1 MSDKKLQTTSLATEL
16 SHIARSF
23 ESKIRTVNLP
33 IQRGSTVL
41 FDSIAEAF
49 AAGEAS
55 MRGETNGSTYGT
67 VGLSTT
73 IALMDAVAAIEG
85 RGHATKAALM
95 PSGLNAIATAML
107 AFLKA
112 GDHLLV
118 IDSVYGPT
126 RIFCDSVLANLS
138 ISTTYY
144 SPTSSAPEI
153 AAMIKPNTRVLYME
167 SPGSYTFEIQDVPA
181 ICEAITYIN
190 AKREPEK
197 QVVTMIDNAWGSP
210 MFANAFDWGVDVSI
224 LPLTKYWSGH
234 SDVLMG
240 AVIVRD
246 HLWKEL
252 WQIEKAMGVCVSGDD
267 AYLILRGLRTIAVRM
282 QQQQQTSLAVANWLQ
297 NHPSV
302 KSVLYPA
309 LESHPQHSLWKRDF
323 SGASGLFSFEL
334 KPHLFENLSSV
345 QHWAKM
351 GLLCNKR
358 AHFGI
363 GYSWG
368 GYESLIMPARIDHAR
383 SVKKWHT
390 EGTNQSVR
398 NGPLVRLQIGLEN
411 AQDLIDDLS
420 LGLQLLSS

>member
-1 MSDKKLQTTSLATEL
+1 MSDNAPHHTYTTSLATEL

-95 PSGLNAIATAML
+95 PSGLNAIATALL
-107 AFLKA
+107 AYLKT

-126 RIFCDSVLANLS
+126 RMFCDGILARMN
-138 ISTTYY
+138 IATTYY
-144 SPTSSAPEI
+144 SPGSTANEL
-153 AAMIKPNTRVLYME
+153 AALVQPNTRVLYME

-181 ICEAITYIN
+181 ICKMISNLNTQRQPDDHVI
-190 AKREPEK
+190 
-197 QVVTMIDNAWGSP
+197 TMIDNAWGSP

-240 AVIVRD
+240 AVVVRD
-246 HLWKEL
+246 HLWLKL
-252 WQIEKAMGVCVSGDD
+252 WHVEKTMGVCVSGDD
-267 AYLILRGLRTIAVRM
+267 AYLILRGLRTVAVRM
-282 QQQQQTSLAVANWLQ
+282 QQQQETTLAVARWLQ
-297 NHPSV
+297 SHPAV
-302 KSVLYPA
+302 QSVLYPA
-309 LESHPQHSLWKRDF
+309 LPNHPQHELWKRDF
-323 SGASGLFSFEL
+323 TGASGLFSFEL
-334 KPHLFENLSSV
+334 KAQIFEDLKPD
-345 QHWAKM
+345 QRWAKM
-351 GLLCNKR
+351 ALLCDKR
-358 AHFGI
+358 EHFGI

-368 GYESLIMPARIDHAR
+368 GYESLIMPARIDHFR
-383 SVKKWHT
+383 TQGKW
-390 EGTNQSVR
+390 QK
-398 NGPLVRLQIGLEN
+398 GPLVRLQIGLET
-411 AQDLIDDLS
+411 ADDLINDLAI
-420 LGLQLLSS
+420 GLARLLD

>member
-1 MSDKKLQTTSLATEL
+1 MSFKTPPTSSLATEL
-16 SHIARSF
+16 SHIARTF

-55 MRGETNGSTYGT
+55 VRGDTNGSTYGT

-85 RGHATKAALM
+85 RGHVTKAALM

-126 RIFCDSVLANLS
+126 RMFCDGILARMN
-138 ISTTYY
+138 IATTYY
-144 SPTSSAPEI
+144 EPNASAQEI
-153 AAMIKPNTRVLYME
+153 AALVQPNTRVLYME

-181 ICEAITYIN
+181 ICKVIANIN
-190 AKREPEK
+190 TGRTSDDH
-197 QVVTMIDNAWGSP
+197 VITMIDNAWGSP

-240 AVIVRD
+240 AVVVRD
-246 HLWKEL
+246 HLWLKL
-252 WQIEKAMGVCVSGDD
+252 WAVEKAMGVCVSGDD
-267 AYLILRGLRTIAVRM
+267 AYLILRGIRTVAVRM
-282 QQQQQTSLAVANWLQ
+282 QQQQQTTLAVAQWLQ
-297 NHPSV
+297 SHPAV
-302 KSVLYPA
+302 ESVLYPA
-309 LESHPQHSLWKRDF
+309 LADHPQHDLWKRDF

-334 KPHLFENLSSV
+334 KSSLFKDLTND
-345 QHWAKM
+345 QHWSKIA
-351 GLLCNKR
+351 LLCDKR
-358 AHFGI
+358 EHFGI

-368 GYESLIMPARIDHAR
+368 GYESLIMPARIGSAR
-383 SVKKWHT
+383 TAKKW
-390 EGTNQSVR
+390 QK
-398 NGPLVRLQIGLEN
+398 GPLVRLQIGLEN
-411 AQDLIDDLS
+411 SEDLIKDLAN
-420 LGLQLLSS
+420 GLNLLLI

>member
-1 MSDKKLQTTSLATEL
+1 MSPESMKSASLATEL
-16 SHIARSF
+16 SHIARTF

-55 MRGETNGSTYGT
+55 MRGDTNGSTYGT

-107 AFLKA
+107 AYLKA

-126 RIFCDSVLANLS
+126 RMFCDGILARMN
-138 ISTTYY
+138 IATTYY
-144 SPTSSAPEI
+144 EPGASAQEL
-153 AAMIKPNTRVLYME
+153 ADLVQPNTRVLYME

-181 ICEAITYIN
+181 ICKVIANIN
-190 AKREPEK
+190 VGRSQDD
-197 QVVTMIDNAWGSP
+197 QVITMIDNAWGSP

-240 AVIVRD
+240 AVVVRD
-246 HLWKEL
+246 HLWLKL
-252 WQIEKAMGVCVSGDD
+252 WAVEKAMGICVSGDD
-267 AYLILRGLRTIAVRM
+267 AYLILRGIRTVAVRM
-282 QQQQQTSLAVANWLQ
+282 QQQQQTTLAIAQWLLS
-297 NHPSV
+297 HPAV
-302 KSVLYPA
+302 ESVLYPA
-309 LESHPQHSLWKRDF
+309 LPQHPQHDLWKRDF

-334 KPHLFENLSSV
+334 KSSIFEGLTSE
-345 QHWAKM
+345 QHWRKM
-351 GLLCNKR
+351 ARLCDKR
-358 AHFGI
+358 EHFGI

-368 GYESLIMPARIDHAR
+368 GYESLIMPARIA
-383 SVKKWHT
+383 SVRTAKKW
-390 EGTNQSVR
+390 QK
-398 NGPLVRLQIGLEN
+398 GPLVRLQIGLEN
-411 AQDLIDDLS
+411 VDDLIKDLAI
-420 LGLQLLSS
+420 GLNLLLI

>member
-1 MSDKKLQTTSLATEL
+1 MSDNAPHHTYTTSLATEL

-107 AFLKA
+107 AYLKA
-112 GDHLLV
+112 GDHVLV

-126 RIFCDSVLANLS
+126 RMFCDGILARMN
-138 ISTTYY
+138 IATTYY
-144 SPTSSAPEI
+144 SPSASVEQI
-153 AAMIKPNTRVLYME
+153 VALVRTNTRVLYME

-181 ICEAITYIN
+181 ICKMIANLNTQRQRDDHVI
-190 AKREPEK
+190 
-197 QVVTMIDNAWGSP
+197 TMIDNAWGSP

-240 AVIVRD
+240 AVVVRD
-246 HLWKEL
+246 HLWLKL
-252 WQIEKAMGVCVSGDD
+252 WQVEKTMGVCVGGDD
-267 AYLILRGLRTIAVRM
+267 AYLILRGLRTVAVRM
-282 QQQQQTSLAVANWLQ
+282 QQQQETTLAIARWLQ
-297 NHPSV
+297 SHPAV
-302 KSVLYPA
+302 EGVLYPA
-309 LESHPQHSLWKRDF
+309 LPNHPQHELWKRDF
-323 SGASGLFSFEL
+323 TGASGLFAFEL
-334 KPHLFENLSSV
+334 KAQLFENLKPD
-345 QHWAKM
+345 QRWAKM
-351 GLLCNKR
+351 ALLCDKR
-358 AHFGI
+358 EHFGI

-368 GYESLIMPARIDHAR
+368 GYESLIMPARIDSFR
-383 SVKKWHT
+383 TQNKW
-390 EGTNQSVR
+390 QK
-398 NGPLVRLQIGLEN
+398 GPLVRLQIGLEN
-411 AQDLIDDLS
+411 TQDLMNDLAI
-420 LGLQLLSS
+420 GLAKLLD

>member
-1 MSDKKLQTTSLATEL
+1 MSDKKPNPTYPTSLATEL

-41 FDSIAEAF
+41 FDSIADAF
-49 AAGEAS
+49 AAGDAS

-67 VGLSTT
+67 VGLSTS

-95 PSGLNAIATAML
+95 PSGLNAIATAL
-107 AFLKA
+107 IAYLKA

-126 RIFCDSVLANLS
+126 RMFCDGILARMN
-138 ISTTYY
+138 IQTTYF
-144 SPTSSAPEI
+144 SPSSTVEEVTRLVQ
-153 AAMIKPNTRVLYME
+153 PNTRVLYME

-181 ICEAITYIN
+181 ICKAVSGLNASRAIDDRVI
-190 AKREPEK
+190 
-197 QVVTMIDNAWGSP
+197 TMIDNAWGSP

-240 AVIVRD
+240 AVVVRD
-246 HLWKEL
+246 HLWLKL
-252 WQIEKAMGVCVSGDD
+252 WDVEKTMGVCVSGDD
-267 AYLILRGLRTIAVRM
+267 AYLILRGLRTVAVRM
-282 QQQQQTSLAVANWLQ
+282 QQQQETTLKIANWLHD
-297 NHPSV
+297 HPAV
-302 KSVLYPA
+302 ASVLYPA
-309 LESHPQHSLWKRDF
+309 LPSHPQHALWKRDF

-334 KPHLFENLSSV
+334 KASLFDGLSTE
-345 QHWAKM
+345 QRWAKM
-351 GLLCNKR
+351 ALLCDR
-358 AHFGI
+358 RDHFGI

-368 GYESLIMPARIDHAR
+368 GYESLIMPARIDSFR
-383 SVKKWHT
+383 SAKKW
-390 EGTNQSVR
+390 QQ
-398 NGPLVRLQIGLEN
+398 GPLVRLQIGLEN
-411 AQDLIDDLS
+411 AQDLIDDLATGLNS
-420 LGLQLLSS
+420 LSA

>member
-1 MSDKKLQTTSLATEL
+1 MSPKTPHAISLATEL

-23 ESKIRTVNLP
+23 EAKIKTVNLP

-41 FDSIAEAF
+41 FDSIADAF

-55 MRGETNGSTYGT
+55 MRGDTNGSTYGT

-95 PSGLNAIATAML
+95 PSGLNAIATALL

-126 RIFCDSVLANLS
+126 RMFCDGILTRMN
-138 ISTTYY
+138 ITTTYY
-144 SPTSSAPEI
+144 SPTCTATEL
-153 AAMIKPNTRVLYME
+153 AALVQPNTRVLYME

-181 ICEAITYIN
+181 ICKAITQLNSQRLPDQHVI
-190 AKREPEK
+190 
-197 QVVTMIDNAWGSP
+197 TMIDNAWGSP

-240 AVIVRD
+240 AVVVRE
-246 HLWKEL
+246 HLWLKL
-252 WQIEKAMGVCVSGDD
+252 WQVEKTMGVCVSGDD
-267 AYLILRGLRTIAVRM
+267 AYLILRGLRTVAVRM
-282 QQQQQTSLAVANWLQ
+282 EQQQQTTLAVACWLQ
-297 NHPSV
+297 NHPAV
-302 KSVLYPA
+302 QSVLYPA
-309 LESHPQHSLWKRDF
+309 LPEHPQHDLWKRDF
-323 SGASGLFSFEL
+323 TGASGLFSFEL
-334 KPHLFENLSSV
+334 KPHLFEGLKPE
-345 QHWAKM
+345 QKWAKM
-351 GLLCNKR
+351 ALLCDKR
-358 AHFGI
+358 EHFGI

-368 GYESLIMPARIDHAR
+368 GYESLIMPARIDSFR
-383 SVKKWHT
+383 TQEKW
-390 EGTNQSVR
+390 QK
-398 NGPLVRLQIGLEN
+398 GPLVRLQIGLEN
-411 AQDLIDDLS
+411 AEDLINDLS
-420 LGLQLLSS
+420 NGLNGLNGLIV

>member
-1 MSDKKLQTTSLATEL
+1 MSTESKKAAALATEL
-16 SHIARSF
+16 SHIARTF
-23 ESKIRTVNLP
+23 EAKIQTVNLP
-33 IQRGSTVL
+33 VQRGSTVL

-49 AAGEAS
+49 AAGAAS
-55 MRGETNGSTYGT
+55 VRGDTNGSTYGT
-67 VGLSTT
+67 VGLSTS

-107 AFLKA
+107 AFLEA

-126 RIFCDSVLANLS
+126 RIFCDSVLAKLNIL
-138 ISTTYY
+138 TTYY
-144 SPTSSAPEI
+144 SPTSSAAEI
-153 AAMIKPNTRVLYME
+153 AAMVKPNTRVLYME

-181 ICEAITYIN
+181 ICEAITHIN
-190 AKREPEK
+190 AKRVPDK

-246 HLWKEL
+246 HLWQKL

-267 AYLILRGLRTIAVRM
+267 AYLILRGIRTVAVRM
-282 QQQQQTSLAVANWLQ
+282 QQQQQTSLTVANWLQ
-297 NHPSV
+297 SHPLV

-309 LESHPQHSLWKRDF
+309 LESHPQHEIWKRDF

-334 KPHLFENLSSV
+334 KPHLFENLSTE

-351 GLLCNKR
+351 GLLCNGR
-358 AHFGI
+358 AYFGI

-368 GYESLIMPARIDHAR
+368 GYESLIMPARIDNAR
-383 SVKKWHT
+383 SVKKWQVDKDDRKT
-390 EGTNQSVR
+390 Q

-411 AQDLIDDLS
+411 AQDLINDLRLGFELLS
-420 LGLQLLSS
+420 L

>member
-1 MSDKKLQTTSLATEL
+1 MSSKITQSASLATEL

-23 ESKIRTVNLP
+23 EAKIRTVNLP

-41 FDSIAEAF
+41 FDSIADAF

-107 AFLKA
+107 AYLKA

-126 RIFCDSVLANLS
+126 RMFCNGVLARMN
-138 ISTTYY
+138 ISTTFY
-144 SPTSSAPEI
+144 
-153 AAMIKPNTRVLYME
+153 AATATAQELAALVQPNTRVLYME

-181 ICEAITYIN
+181 ICNAMAKLNEARPNDDHVI
-190 AKREPEK
+190 
-197 QVVTMIDNAWGSP
+197 TMIDNAWASP

-240 AVIVRD
+240 AVVVRD
-246 HLWKEL
+246 HLWLKL
-252 WQIEKAMGVCVSGDD
+252 WNIEKTMGVCVSGDD
-267 AYLILRGLRTIAVRM
+267 AYLILRGLRTVAVRM
-282 QQQQQTSLAVANWLQ
+282 QQQQVTTMQVATWLQ
-297 NHPSV
+297 KHPAV
-302 KSVLYPA
+302 QSVLYPA
-309 LESHPQHSLWKRDF
+309 LPTHPQHDLWKRDF

-334 KPHLFENLSSV
+334 KASLFEGLTLA

-351 GLLCNKR
+351 ALLCDKR
-358 AHFGI
+358 EHFGI

-368 GYESLIMPARIDHAR
+368 GYESLIMPARIDHFR
-383 SVKKWHT
+383 SQQKW
-390 EGTNQSVR
+390 QK
-398 NGPLVRLQIGLEN
+398 GPLVRLQIGLESGY
-411 AQDLIDDLS
+411 DLINDLAAGFNILTS
-420 LGLQLLSS
+420 

>member
-1 MSDKKLQTTSLATEL
+1 MSVASKKTTALATEL
-16 SHIARSF
+16 SHVARTF
-23 ESKIRTVNLP
+23 EAKIQTVNLP
-33 IQRGSTVL
+33 VQRGSTVL
-41 FDSIAEAF
+41 FGSIAEAF

-55 MRGETNGSTYGT
+55 VRGDTNGSTYGT
-67 VGLSTT
+67 VGLSTS

-126 RIFCDSVLANLS
+126 RIFCDSVLANLN

-144 SPTSSAPEI
+144 SPTSSAAEI
-153 AAMIKPNTRVLYME
+153 AALVKPNTRVLYME

-190 AKREPEK
+190 AKREEE
-197 QVVTMIDNAWGSP
+197 QRVITMIDNAWASP

-246 HLWKEL
+246 HLWKKL
-252 WQIEKAMGVCVSGDD
+252 WQIEKAMGVCVGGDD
-267 AYLILRGLRTIAVRM
+267 AYLILRGIRTVAVRM
-282 QQQQQTSLAVANWLQ
+282 QQQQQTSLTVANWLH

-309 LESHPQHSLWKRDF
+309 LESHPQHALWKRDF

-334 KPHLFENLSSV
+334 KPGLFDDLSAE

-368 GYESLIMPARIDHAR
+368 GYESLIMPARIDNAR
-383 SVKKWHT
+383 SVNKWQADNN
-390 EGTNQSVR
+390 ELSVQ

>member
-1 MSDKKLQTTSLATEL
+1 MAQKPSSASLATEL
-16 SHIARSF
+16 SHIARTF
-23 ESKIRTVNLP
+23 ESSIRTVNLP
-33 IQRGSTVL
+33 VQRGSTVL
-41 FDSIAEAF
+41 FDSIADAF

-95 PSGLNAIATAML
+95 PSGLNAIATAL
-107 AFLKA
+107 IAYLKA

-126 RIFCDSVLANLS
+126 RMFCDGVLARMN
-138 ISTTYY
+138 IQTTYY
-144 SPTSSAPEI
+144 SPSSTVEELTNLVQ
-153 AAMIKPNTRVLYME
+153 PNTRVLYME

-181 ICEAITYIN
+181 ICKAVNGLNASRAIDDRVI
-190 AKREPEK
+190 
-197 QVVTMIDNAWGSP
+197 TMIDNAWGSP

-246 HLWKEL
+246 HLWLKL
-252 WQIEKAMGVCVSGDD
+252 WSTEKTMGVCVSGDD
-267 AYLILRGLRTIAVRM
+267 AYLILRGLRTVAVRM
-282 QQQQQTSLAVANWLQ
+282 QQQQETTLKIASWLQTHPAVA
-297 NHPSV
+297 
-302 KSVLYPA
+302 SVLYPP
-309 LESHPQHSLWKRDF
+309 LTCHPQHALWKRDF

-334 KPHLFENLSSV
+334 KASIFESLSTEQRWS
-345 QHWAKM
+345 KM
-351 GLLCNKR
+351 ALLCDKR
-358 AHFGI
+358 DHFGI

-368 GYESLIMPARIDHAR
+368 GYESLIMPARIDSFR
-383 SVKKWHT
+383 SAKKW
-390 EGTNQSVR
+390 QQ
-398 NGPLVRLQIGLEN
+398 GPLVRLQIGLES
-411 AQDLIDDLS
+411 AQDLIDDLATGLNS
-420 LGLQLLSS
+420 LSV